1 MGGQFNNLVAVN
13 KNTQVS
19 RNEHAVPADPS
30 YSSRGIVQEDTVV
43 VRAVT
48 ATVTHLSLQSLRQ
61 PGQEDQTSLSLAEEG
76 VVQEVTGAGRGQGTG
91 QAGELGQ
98 GGAPGD
104 GLQVREGG
112 ASSLISCQQVLL
124 GSPEAG
130 HP

>member
-1 MGGQFNNLVAVN
+1 M
-13 KNTQVS
+13 
-19 RNEHAVPADPS
+19 
-30 YSSRGIVQEDTVV
+30 
-43 VRAVT
+43 VRAVA

-61 PGQEDQTSLSLAEEG
+61 PGQEDKSSLALSQEG

-98 GGAPGD
+98 GGAACY

-112 ASSLISCQQVLL
+112 AGSLTSCQQLGL
-124 GSPEAG
+124 GSPETR